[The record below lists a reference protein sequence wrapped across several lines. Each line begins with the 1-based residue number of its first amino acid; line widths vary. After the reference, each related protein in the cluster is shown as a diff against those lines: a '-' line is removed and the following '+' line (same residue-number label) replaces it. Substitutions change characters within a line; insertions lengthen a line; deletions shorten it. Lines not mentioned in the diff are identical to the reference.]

1 MISQLLR
8 IYTFFFAKKVFFR
21 FNKLLYYFSL
31 RGLGVL
37 NYENDK
43 VSGEDFFLKKMFLEN
58 KNMTVI
64 DVGANI
70 GNYSMKIMRIEP
82 TSNVYSFEPHPN
94 TFSKLAETS
103 QKFGFKAFN
112 LGCGGEKS
120 KLKLYDY
127 ANRNG
132 SSHASLFKE
141 VIEKIHK
148 SESKEILVNIIK
160 LDDFVIEHNINE
172 IDLLKIDTEGNELNV
187 LKGFENHMKL
197 KKVKVIH
204 FEFNEM
210 NVVSRTFFKDF
221 YEFLE
226 LYDFYRM
233 LPDSL
238 VPLKEYN
245 PLFCEIF
252 AYQNIV
258 AIRRDVNIGI

>member
-1 MISQLLR
+1 
-8 IYTFFFAKKVFFR
+8 
-21 FNKLLYYFSL
+21 L

-37 NYENDK
+37 NYESDK
-43 VSGEDFFLKKMFLEN
+43 VSGEDFFLKKMFLKN

-94 TFSKLAETS
+94 TFSKLAEAS
-103 QKFGFKAFN
+103 QKSGFEAFN
-112 LGCGGEKS
+112 LGCGDEKS
-120 KLKLYDY
+120 KIRLYDY
-127 ANRNG
+127 ANCNG

-160 LDDFVIEHNINE
+160 LDDFVIEHNIDE
-172 IDLLKIDTEGNELNV
+172 VDLLKIDTEGNELNV
-187 LKGFENHMKL
+187 LKGLGNHIKS

-226 LYDFYRM
+226 EYDFYRM

-238 VPLKEYN
+238 VSLGEYN
-245 PLFCEIF
+245 SLFCEIF
-252 AYQNIV
+252 AFQNIV
-258 AIRRDVNIGI
+258 AIRKDVNIGI